1 MRITK
6 DGGEGDGPDGTHFV
20 VAVDGEEPQ
29 LPIVEFNLSFHIA
42 CHYTAAGKGKLL
54 TTTLTDNSQIF
65 LGEHPWVE
73 TNLSPISLHKHM
85 SRALHRCAGQSQGC
99 AEASGSAVTLP
110 CPCRVP
116 KAVVVF
122 GGCLLPLPVVARR
135 LSHCLGYPSRAGIS
149 SPRIFNLISTP
160 RQIHR
165 WKITPKPAA
174 LSCMSDH
181 AAK

>member
-1 MRITK
+1 M
-6 DGGEGDGPDGTHFV
+6 
-20 VAVDGEEPQ
+20 AVDGEEPQ
-29 LPIVEFNLSFHIA
+29 LPIVEFNLPFHIT
-42 CHYTAAGKGKLL
+42 CDYTAAGKGKLL
-54 TTTLTDNSQIF
+54 TNTLTDRSQIF

-73 TNLSPISLHKHM
+73 TNLFPISLHKHM

-99 AEASGSAVTLP
+99 AETSGSAVTLP

-116 KAVVVF
+116 KAVAAF

-135 LSHCLGYPSRAGIS
+135 LSYPSRAGIS

-165 WKITPKPAA
+165 WKITHKPAA
-174 LSCMSDH
+174 LSCMSDR